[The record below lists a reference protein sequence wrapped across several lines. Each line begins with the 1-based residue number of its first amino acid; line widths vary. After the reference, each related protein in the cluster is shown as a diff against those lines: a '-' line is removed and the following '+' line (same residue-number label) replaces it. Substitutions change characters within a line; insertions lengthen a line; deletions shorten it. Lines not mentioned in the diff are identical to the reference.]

1 MEYVTLNNGVKM
13 PMVGLGSH
21 MIPNDQMSKVIAMAY
36 EVGYRKIDTAWLYG
50 NEKFIGKALKENG
63 IPREEMFITSKLN
76 INNLYWRGYHQRLPN
91 IRIRS
96 VRKAFEESCQRLGTD
111 YLDLYLLHW
120 PSPGFEKQW
129 EDVVKLYESG
139 RIKAIGVSS
148 FLPKHLDCLASISSV
163 VPAVNQFEL
172 NPINSQVDE
181 TLFNQSKGIQVE
193 AYASFGTTKKN
204 ENASA
209 DILGHETIHTIA
221 DAHKK
226 TPSQIVLRWTVQRG
240 VTVIPRSK
248 SREHLAENLN
258 IFDFEL
264 TDDEMKAI
272 YAMNQNRY
280 SRGNPHI
287 E

>member
-21 MIPNDQMSKVIAMAY
+21 MIPKDQMSKVIAMAY
-36 EVGYRKIDTAWLYG
+36 EVGYRKIDTAWLYE
-50 NEKFIGKALKENG
+50 NEEFIGKALKENG
-63 IPREEMFITSKLN
+63 IPREKMFITSKLN
-76 INNLYWRGYHQRLPN
+76 INNLYWRGYHQKLPN

-96 VRKAFEESCQRLGTD
+96 VKKAFVESCQRLGTD

-129 EDVVKLYESG
+129 EDVVKLYEAG

-148 FLPKHLDCLASISSV
+148 FLPKHLDRLASISSV

-181 TLFNQSKGIQVE
+181 TLYNQSKGIQVE
-193 AYASFGTTKKN
+193 AYASFGTTRKN

-209 DILGHETIHTIA
+209 DILGHETIRTIA

-258 IFDFEL
+258 IFNFEL
-264 TDDEMKAI
+264 TEEEMKAI